1 MQTVDI
7 IILVVLVL
15 PALVGVLY
23 GFLNILF
30 SIIAWLFALGI
41 SMKFGNFLSPLFS
54 SFIASAMIRD
64 ILAFISLFIIS
75 LMIFTALGYF
85 IIKLLGRSGLT
96 AADRILGFFFGAS
109 LGAAIV
115 AVAVFLA
122 GFTSVSEEAWWRNSR
137 FLEPFERIA
146 IWSHQFLPDNVV
158 ENHRY
163 GSVNPANSEAK

>member
-30 SIIAWLFALGI
+30 SIIAWIFALGI
-41 SMKFGNFLSPLFS
+41 SMKFGKFLSPVFT
-54 SFIASAMIRD
+54 SFIDTAIVRD
-64 ILAFISLFIIS
+64 ILAFISLFILS

-85 IIKLLGRSGLT
+85 VVKLLGRSGLT

-109 LGAAIV
+109 LGVVIV
-115 AVAVFLA
+115 SVAVFLA
-122 GFTSVSEEAWWRNSR
+122 GFTSVPEETWWRDSR
-137 FLEPFERIA
+137 LIQPFKRIA
-146 IWSHQFLPDNVV
+146 IWSHRFLPDNVV
-158 ENHRY
+158 EYHRY
-163 GSVNPANSEAK
+163 GPVKPDESEAK